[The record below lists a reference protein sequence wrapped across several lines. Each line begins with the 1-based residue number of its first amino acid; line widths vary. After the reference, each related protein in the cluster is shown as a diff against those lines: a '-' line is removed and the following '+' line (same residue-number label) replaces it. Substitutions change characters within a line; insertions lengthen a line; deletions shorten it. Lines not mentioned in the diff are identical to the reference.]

1 MLKKTIHY
9 MRSTGK
15 ASTKFEKHFFF
26 FNSRALPSALLCQ
39 FCNEVNSKNF
49 AGIDIV
55 VEAKGY
61 ISNLVLYILFYGL
74 F

>member
-1 MLKKTIHY
+1 

-26 FNSRALPSALLCQ
+26 SILPSALLCQ